1 MASTNSVSYGYINDT
16 ISTGISAFE
25 SKLRSTMTSMAD
37 NTDGALT
44 SAQMLQMQ
52 QQVQQWTI
60 MVEIQ
65 STITSSWR
73 TRSSPWCRN
82 RAETHA
88 ARPAT
93 APSRATARVGVGFRV
108 GY

>member
-1 MASTNSVSYGYINDT
+1 
-16 ISTGISAFE
+16 
-25 SKLRSTMTSMAD
+25 MTSMAD

-65 STITSSWR
+65 STITKQLADSLKSVVQK
-73 TRSSPWCRN
+73 S
-82 RAETHA
+82 
-88 ARPAT
+88 
-93 APSRATARVGVGFRV
+93 G
-108 GY
+108 

>member
-1 MASTNSVSYGYINDT
+1 
-16 ISTGISAFE
+16 
-25 SKLRSTMTSMAD
+25 MTSMAD

-82 RAETHA
+82 RLKPTRRVRQRRRV
-88 ARPAT
+88 ARDRQ
-93 APSRATARVGVGFRV
+93 SWSWISCGGIDGKAR
-108 GY
+108 